1 MAVLISG
8 KLIGP
13 NGDPRPGVTIMLTA
27 VKTSSA
33 VVHLAP
39 SSSTTGA
46 DGSYSLSVE
55 VGTHNVMIEAYGRP
69 FEKVGQITV
78 YSDSKPGTLNDFLT
92 TPGADELTPAIVAMV
107 DDMRTAAAAYAN
119 AAADAA
125 TRAEA
130 ARDNTENIADANTYY
145 ATSTDPDGTIAGLA
159 GTQDGKSFRVAIQD
173 ATLSV
178 VAFNYYLN
186 KSGVAEF
193 ITSYP
198 NKRYLDMVNE
208 LADST
213 DRRTRGLLTLKR
225 RKKPVDFVSRQ
236 GASMFSINENSE
248 KEMPGKT
255 FSDYMN
261 ILRALVIGPSAL
273 RRARPGYLFNLVAG
287 GFRLLAVRD
296 DGVGTLEYRGIPMET
311 HIGLLQNTL
320 GGFGDSLTDNGRN
333 PAEAGKPRGW
343 TYNARSWQMWASL
356 FSDGRIKYIGQW
368 ATGGYTTAD
377 MIRDH
382 LKPAIAAKP
391 RFITFLGGRN
401 DVIQTN
407 GDGSFKFSL
416 TAIKNNIK
424 YILTEFRKNGVIP
437 VVCSMAAQNNSDPAL
452 KYRENVV
459 NAFLHACAIEQGL
472 PFVNMRAVTV
482 DPVTDGWKAG
492 YNGKLP
498 DGSPDP
504 SHPSSLGAF
513 HMGGKAL
520 VEAIEPFIMPVYP
533 QLAIANPVTEGGANA
548 IINPLFLDTSGG
560 IPTGW
565 AVEGGGVSITSDPA
579 VVGNVLVVTG
589 IGTTI
594 PRVSQ
599 TVAVTPGETRT
610 FSFRVKTDVTLENS
624 TACYCEANDV
634 FNTNIAGIRTWRHS
648 TGGFMTFS
656 YDVTIPVDVTEVKVI
671 IAANAG
677 QISVGQ
683 MGLIKV
689 ETV

>member
-39 SSSTTGA
+39 SSSTTGP
-46 DGSYSLSVE
+46 DGSYSLPVE
-55 VGTHNVMIEAYGRP
+55 IGTHNVMIEAYGRP

-107 DDMRTAAAAYAN
+107 DDMRAAAAVY
-119 AAADAA
+119 ADAA
-125 TRAEA
+125 AEAAKRAEA
-130 ARDNTENIADANTYY
+130 ALDNTENIADANTYY
-145 ATSTDPDGTIAGLA
+145 TSATDPDGTIAGLA
-159 GTQDGKSFRVAIQD
+159 GTPDGKSFRVAIQD

-186 KSGVAEF
+186 KGGIAEF

-198 NKRYLDMVNE
+198 NKRYIDMVNA

-261 ILRALVIGPSAL
+261 ILRELIIGPSAL
-273 RRARPGYLFNLVAG
+273 RRARPGYLFNIVAG

-296 DGVGTLEYRGIPMET
+296 DGAGTVEYRGIPLEN

-320 GGFGDSLTDNGRN
+320 GGFGDSLSDNGRN
-333 PAEAGKPRGW
+333 PPVDAGKPRGW
-343 TYNARSWQMWASL
+343 TFNARSWQVWASL

-368 ATGGYTTAD
+368 ATGGYTTDD
-377 MIRDH
+377 MIRYH

-407 GDGSFKFSL
+407 SDGSFKFSL
-416 TAIKNNIK
+416 SVIKNNIK
-424 YILTEFRKNGVIP
+424 YILTEFRKNGIIP
-437 VVCSMAAQNNSDPAL
+437 VVCSMAAQNNSVPAL
-452 KYRENVV
+452 KNRENAI
-459 NAFLHACAIEQGL
+459 NAFLRAYANKQGL
-472 PFVNMRAVTV
+472 PFVDMRAVTV
-482 DPVTDGWKAG
+482 DPVTDGWKTG

-498 DGSPDP
+498 DGGPDP
-504 SHPSSLGAF
+504 SHPAPLGAF
-513 HMGGKAL
+513 HMGKAL
-520 VEAIEPFIMPVYP
+520 EEALAPFTMPVYP

-548 IINPLFLDTSGG
+548 IVNPLFLDTVAG

-565 AVEGGGVSITSDPA
+565 TVVGGGVSIATDPA

-589 IGTTI
+589 IGATV

-599 TVAVTPGETRT
+599 IVTVIPGETRT
-610 FSFRVKTDVTLENS
+610 FSFRVKTDVTIDNS
-624 TACYCEANDV
+624 TACYCEANDA
-634 FNTNIAGIRTWRHS
+634 FKTNIAGIRTWRQS
-648 TGGFMTFS
+648 TDGFMTFN
-656 YDVTIPVDVTEVKVI
+656 YDVIIPADVTEVTVI

-677 QISVGQ
+677 KICVGQ
-683 MGLIKV
+683 IGLIKV
-689 ETV
+689 EDI

>member
-1 MAVLISG
+1 MSSEGLPVDGVVGTDIVL
-8 KLIGP
+8 
-13 NGDPRPGVTIMLTA
+13 NAR
-27 VKTSSA
+27 
-33 VVHLAP
+33 
-39 SSSTTGA
+39 STQQATDEA
-46 DGSYSLSVE
+46 KSSLSADSAAQSADAAFKFSR
-55 VGTHNVMIEAYGRP
+55 EA
-69 FEKVGQITV
+69 KTV
-78 YSDSKPGTLNDFLT
+78 TVVASDA
-92 TPGADELTPAIVAMV
+92 ADRAE
-107 DDMRTAAAAYAN
+107 
-119 AAADAA
+119 AAADA
-125 TRAEA
+125 
-130 ARDNTENIADANTYY
+130 DNAQNIADANTYY
-145 ATSTDPDGTIAGLA
+145 TSATDPDGTITGLA
-159 GTQDGKSFRVAIQD
+159 GTPDGKSFRVAIQD

-186 KSGVAEF
+186 KGGVAEF

-198 NKRYLDMVNE
+198 NKRYIDMVNA

-225 RKKPVDFVSRQ
+225 KKKPVDFVSRQ

-261 ILRALVIGPSAL
+261 ILRELIIGPSAL
-273 RRARPGYLFNLVAG
+273 RRARPGYLFNIIVG

-296 DGVGTLEYRGIPMET
+296 DGVGTMEYRGIPLEN

-320 GGFGDSLTDNGRN
+320 GGFGDSLSDNGRN
-333 PAEAGKPRGW
+333 PPVEPGKPRGW
-343 TYNARSWQMWASL
+343 TFNARSWQMWASL

-382 LKPAIAAKP
+382 LKSAIAAKP

-407 GDGSFKFSL
+407 NDGTFKFSL
-416 TAIKNNIK
+416 SVIKNNIK
-424 YILTEFRKNGVIP
+424 YILTEFRKNGIIP

-452 KYRENVV
+452 KNRENEI
-459 NAFLHACAIEQGL
+459 NAFLRAYATNQGL
-472 PFVNMRAVTV
+472 SFVDMRAVTV
-482 DPVTDGWKAG
+482 DPVTDGWRAG

-498 DGSPDP
+498 DGEPDP
-504 SHPSSLGAF
+504 SHPAPLGAF
-513 HMGGKAL
+513 HMGKAL
-520 VEAIEPFIMPVYP
+520 EEALAPFTMPVYP

-548 IINPLFLDTSGG
+548 IINPLFLDVAGDT
-560 IPTGW
+560 PAGW
-565 AVEGGGVSITSDPA
+565 TVEGGSVAITTDPA

-589 IGTTI
+589 IGTMI

-599 TVAVTPGETRT
+599 TAAVIPGETRT
-610 FSFRVKTDVTLENS
+610 FSFRVKTDVTIDNS
-624 TACYCEANDV
+624 TACYCEANDG

-648 TGGFMTFS
+648 TDGFVTFS
-656 YDVTIPVDVTEVKVI
+656 YDVVIPTGVTEVKVI

-683 MGLIKV
+683 IGLIKV
-689 ETV
+689 EIV

>member
-261 ILRALVIGPSAL
+261 ILRELIIGPSAL
-273 RRARPGYLFNLVAG
+273 RRARPGYLFNLVVG

-296 DGVGTLEYRGIPMET
+296 DSAGTLEYRGIPLET
-311 HIGLLQNTL
+311 HMGLLQNTL

-333 PAEAGKPRGW
+333 PAESGKPRGW

-391 RFITFLGGRN
+391 RFITFLGCRN

-424 YILTEFRKNGVIP
+424 YILTEFRKNGIIP
-437 VVCSMAAQNNSDPAL
+437 VVCTMAAQNNSDPAL
-452 KYRENVV
+452 KYRENVI

-504 SHPSSLGAF
+504 SHPSPLGAF

-520 VEAIEPFIMPVYP
+520 VEALEPFIMPIYP

-565 AVEGGGVSITSDPA
+565 TVEGGSVAITTDPA

-610 FSFRVKTDVTLENS
+610 FSFRVKTDVTSENS
-624 TACYCEANDV
+624 TACYCEANDA

-656 YDVTIPVDVTEVKVI
+656 YDVIIPVGVTEIKVI

-689 ETV
+689 EAI

>member
-261 ILRALVIGPSAL
+261 ILRELIIGPSAL
-273 RRARPGYLFNLVAG
+273 RRARPGYLFNLVVG

-296 DGVGTLEYRGIPMET
+296 DSAGTLEYRGIPLET
-311 HIGLLQNTL
+311 HMGLLQNTL

-333 PAEAGKPRGW
+333 PAESGKPRGW

-391 RFITFLGGRN
+391 RFITFLGCRN

-416 TAIKNNIK
+416 TEIKNNIK
-424 YILTEFRKNGVIP
+424 YILTEFRKNGIIP
-437 VVCSMAAQNNSDPAL
+437 VVCTMAAQNNSDPAL
-452 KYRENVV
+452 KYRENVI

-504 SHPSSLGAF
+504 SHPSPLGAF

-520 VEAIEPFIMPVYP
+520 VEALEPFIMPIYP

-565 AVEGGGVSITSDPA
+565 TVEGGSVAITTDPA

-610 FSFRVKTDVTLENS
+610 FSFRVKTDVTSENS
-624 TACYCEANDV
+624 TACYCEANDA

-656 YDVTIPVDVTEVKVI
+656 YDVIIPVGVTEIKVI

-689 ETV
+689 EAI

>member
-236 GASMFSINENSE
+236 GVSMFSINENSE
-248 KEMPGKT
+248 KELPGKS

-261 ILRALVIGPSAL
+261 ILRELIIGPSAL

-296 DGVGTLEYRGIPMET
+296 DGVGTLEYRGIPLET

-333 PAEAGKPRGW
+333 PAESGKPRGW

-424 YILTEFRKNGVIP
+424 YILTEFRKNGIIP
-437 VVCSMAAQNNSDPAL
+437 IVCSMAAQNNSDPAL
-452 KYRENVV
+452 KYRENVI

-504 SHPSSLGAF
+504 SHPSPLGAF

-560 IPTGW
+560 TPTGW
-565 AVEGGGVSITSDPA
+565 TVEGGSVAITTDPA

-610 FSFRVKTDVTLENS
+610 FSFRVKTDVTSENS
-624 TACYCEANDV
+624 TACYCEANDA

-656 YDVTIPVDVTEVKVI
+656 YDVIIPVGVTEVKVI

-689 ETV
+689 EAI